1 MEDMISKVLP
11 LVNVLNIVLFVVVF
25 TNFQTLSN
33 RVEGLQEQGI
43 LPPYP
48 EEEIVVAEETDSAPA
63 AADTKAAAPAAA
75 ADPNWLEKISEDRLV
90 AFGERVYQAKG
101 GNSCNDCHGV
111 KGYDGRL
118 KSAANLTLPST
129 WQAYKAYDGDL
140 AKMKD
145 TVIEVIRYGAG
156 PWNAKHPKPVYDVT
170 MLGVAQGVSKSE
182 LKKIRKEL
190 KKKDKLTISSDQA
203 LDLGAA
209 ATYAY
214 VASLWKDDALKSA
227 PAAKEAAPAAK
238 EAAPAAK

>member
-1 MEDMISKVLP
+1 MISKVLP

-33 RVEGLQEQGI
+33 RIAGLQEQGI
-43 LPPYP
+43 VPPFP
-48 EEEIVVAEETDSAPA
+48 EETTVVAEESTTTQQGESKK
-63 AADTKAAAPAAA
+63 ADEPVA
-75 ADPNWLEKISEDRLV
+75 ADPNWIKKISQERLV

-118 KSAANLTLPST
+118 KNAADLTKPST
-129 WQAYKAYDGDL
+129 WQAFKAYNGDL

-145 TVIEVIRYGAG
+145 TVVEVIRYGAG
-156 PWNAKHPKPVYDVT
+156 PWNAKHPKPNYDVT
-170 MLGVAQGVSKSE
+170 MLGVAQGVSKGE

-190 KKKDKLTISSDQA
+190 KKKDQISISSDQS
-203 LDLGAA
+203 LDLGAE

-214 VASLWKDDALKSA
+214 VASLWKDDALKGGAPA
-227 PAAKEAAPAAK
+227 PAAKEAAPEGK
-238 EAAPAAK
+238 